1 MISANFVPA
10 SDDGTDNLNCLSTP
24 LTVIDV
30 LVWVNDSEGRE
41 QTSAEDWLSSV
52 NTCGV
57 GACVVIQPVSGNVA
71 IRQHSSSARAVM
83 AMNQPIVLI
92 LTN

>member
-1 MISANFVPA
+1 M
-10 SDDGTDNLNCLSTP
+10 T
-24 LTVIDV
+24 
-30 LVWVNDSEGRE
+30 
-41 QTSAEDWLSSV
+41 QKAENKLQPRMASSV

-83 AMNQPIVLI
+83 AMSQPIVLI